1 VSPAAFEPEFIV
13 VGSGAGGGTVAARL
27 AEEGFRVLVLEAG
40 GDPRTLS
47 GANPISQGRNALPD
61 DYDVPGFHPFSTEND
76 ALKWDFF
83 VRHYTDQTQQTQDP
97 NYVDKHNGQRV
108 DGVWYPRAGTL
119 GGCTAH
125 NAMIFVAPPAA
136 DWDHIADLTGDPSW
150 RAEAMR
156 AHFERLENCR
166 YLPLARAARHF
177 GNPTGHGWNGWLATE
192 LFDPGDAIRDASLLA
207 VIVKS
212 AIAAVREVSGAIGSD
227 DDVGLRD
234 PNDWELVRGSVPGLR
249 LTPLTTR
256 NQARTGTRER
266 LLDVAEEHPELLKI
280 ELNALVTKVLFDNQ
294 KRAIGVE
301 YLKGER
307 LYSAHANA
315 APDPNAT
322 GVKQVAKAS
331 REVILAGGA
340 FNTPQLL
347 MLSGVGD
354 PVELATH
361 GIDVV
366 EPLEGVGRNLQDRY
380 EVAVVN
386 RMKFDWKSLKGATF
400 MSGDPQYLEWKKKQD
415 GIYTSNGAIVSVVA
429 PSGPGRP
436 VPDLFLYAVIAKFD
450 GYRPGYST
458 DVPARKNV
466 LTWVVLKGQTNNRG
480 GRVTLRSAHAWDR
493 PDINF
498 RYFEEGTD
506 PNGDDLRAVVSG
518 VRLARRLTADL
529 EARGHIDAEE
539 SPGRDKT
546 SDEDLETFVRNRAWG
561 HHASCTCPIGTRDH
575 GGVLSSDFKVHG
587 VEGLRVVDAS
597 VFPRVP
603 GLFIVS
609 AVYMIGEKAAEV
621 IAAEARGA
629 NT

>member
-1 VSPAAFEPEFIV
+1 VSPVAFEPEFIV

-27 AEEGFRVLVLEAG
+27 AEDGFRVLVLEAG
-40 GDPRTLS
+40 GDPRQLS
-47 GANPISQGRNALPD
+47 GANPISGGANALPD

-83 VRHYTDQTQQTQDP
+83 VRHYASQDQQTRDP
-97 NYVDKHNGQRV
+97 NYLAEYGGQPV

-125 NAMIFVAPPAA
+125 NAMIFVAPPAT
-136 DWDHIADLTGDPSW
+136 DWDLIADLTGDPSW
-150 RAEAMR
+150 RGDQMR
-156 AHFERLENCR
+156 AWFEKLENCR

-177 GNPTGHGWNGWLATE
+177 GNPTGHGWNGWLTTE
-192 LFDPGDAIRDASLLA
+192 LFDPGDAIRDTSLLA
-207 VIVKS
+207 VIIKS
-212 AIAAVREVSGAIGSD
+212 AIAAVREVSGAIGTD
-227 DDVGLRD
+227 DEVGLRD
-234 PNDWELVRGSVPGLR
+234 PNDWKVVRGSIPGLR
-249 LTPLTTR
+249 FTPLTTR
-256 NQARTGTRER
+256 HRARAGTRER
-266 LLDVAEEHPELLKI
+266 LLEVQDAHPDRLKI
-280 ELNALVTKVLFDNQ
+280 ELNALVTRVLFDNQ

-315 APDPNAT
+315 SPNPGAT
-322 GVKQVAKAS
+322 GVKHVANAS

-347 MLSGVGD
+347 MLSGIGD
-354 PVELATH
+354 PDELARH
-361 GIDVV
+361 GIAVV
-366 EPLEGVGRNLQDRY
+366 EPLPGVGRNLQDRY

-400 MSGDPQYLEWKKKQD
+400 RSGDPQYLEWKKKQD

-458 DVPARKNV
+458 DVAARKNV
-466 LTWVVLKGQTNNRG
+466 LTWVVLKGQTNNRA
-480 GRVTLRSAHAWDR
+480 GRVTLRSANAWDR
-493 PDINF
+493 PDIHF

-529 EARGHIDAEE
+529 EAHGHIDAEE

-546 SDEDLETFVRNRAWG
+546 SDEDLEQFVRNRAWG
-561 HHASCTCPIGTRDH
+561 HHASCTCPIGDRAD
-575 GGVLSSDFKVHG
+575 GGVLTSDFKVHG
-587 VEGLRVVDAS
+587 TTGLRVVDAS
-597 VFPRVP
+597 VFPRIP

-609 AVYMIGEKAAEV
+609 AVYMIGEKAADV
-621 IAAEARGA
+621 IASQARAE
-629 NT
+629 